1 MLPLAA
7 DSTGIT
13 QTVISGPFLF
23 AAALAI
29 AAGVVSFAS
38 PCVVPLVPGY
48 LAYLVGLVGADT
60 RAPLGVASGPS
71 TPSPAEPLA
80 SADAV
85 HHPIDA
91 VHRGARASRPGR
103 SVRLRAVGA
112 TCLFVA
118 GFSLVFLLETALVL
132 GLAHTVLAN
141 QALLAKIGG
150 GVTIV
155 MGLVLAGAIPF
166 LQRDLRPRVGSLR
179 SRGRIWGA
187 PLLGAA
193 FGTGWL
199 ACTSPTLAGVV
210 ALAASTEWNG
220 YAWRGL
226 LLVALYCAG
235 LGIPFLLLSIGF
247 GWASTMLGFLRRHA
261 RVIQLVG
268 AGALVVIGVLM
279 VTGVWDSILG
289 RLQGA
294 VVVL

>member
-1 MLPLAA
+1 VLLAA
-7 DSTGIT
+7 GSAGIT
-13 QTVISGPFLF
+13 DTVISGPFLL
-23 AAALAI
+23 AAGLAI

-48 LAYLVGLVGADT
+48 LSYLAGLVGADT
-60 RAPLGVASGPS
+60 SA
-71 TPSPAEPLA
+71 A
-80 SADAV
+80 SAGRPNGNAEAAGTIV
-85 HHPIDA
+85 
-91 VHRGARASRPGR
+91 VSRRA
-103 SVRLRAVGA
+103 VRLRAVIA
-112 TCLFVA
+112 TGLFVA

-141 QALLAKIGG
+141 QQLLMRIGG

-155 MGLVLAGAIPF
+155 MGLVLAGAVPL
-166 LQRDLRPRVGSLR
+166 LQRDVRPRIR
-179 SRGRIWGA
+179 ARGRVWGA
-187 PLLGAA
+187 PVLGAA

-210 ALAASTEWNG
+210 ALSVSSEWNG
-220 YAWRGL
+220 NAWRGL
-226 LLVALYCAG
+226 LLVLFYCAG

-247 GWASTMLGFLRRHA
+247 GWATTVLGFLRRHA
-261 RVIQLVG
+261 RVIQLIG

-279 VTGVWDSILG
+279 VTGVWASVIG